1 MTVGERMACLR
12 EARGLTREQLA
23 KEVGVTRQMIYKYE
37 SNTTDPRLFIFI
49 CIADVLK
56 VSLDYLAKGDSK

>member
-23 KEVGVTRQMIYKYE
+23 KKVGVTRQMIYKYE
-37 SNTTDPRLFIFI
+37 SNITDPRLLIFT
-49 CIADVLK
+49 CIADVLG
-56 VSLDYLAKGDSK
+56 VSLDYLARGEKK